1 MNGPEV
7 ISDTATVKC
16 RVQIPVCG
24 SLLWLFRAPTL
35 AMSRPT
41 VLMLGWGRD
50 WGEMNRH
57 RVGGILIGLAIS
69 IAMGGCSGGGGGGSG
84 SHSTPTPVDT
94 ATNTPTPTPTPTPA
108 AQIRISEVFPP
119 IGAAQGT
126 SVLLEGAGFSEG
138 GPVTV
143 SFGENLAT
151 NVIVINDRQVSC
163 IAPPGE
169 AGTVV
174 SVSAS
179 SSKGSNLLENAF
191 RYGGGGSEDTLTV
204 ELSGEPSLSF
214 DSAIGTT
221 TVVVDYLVRDNEGEL
236 VDESDLNVR
245 MYIDDEQL
253 GAGGRFG
260 ESVLDR
266 DSEELDL
273 NVLVMLVLDAS
284 YSLEQFDP
292 PQFSRML
299 KAAEDLVDQG
309 EKIWRNRG
317 GEFDWN
323 VVWFDELISRPDPD
337 YVTRFR
343 IGNIPVPE
351 PGNFTKL
358 YSAISNGLEFSESL
372 LTEGVAAGPRDR
384 HVVVAFTDGLDNLS
398 SFGNPE
404 VHREGTLRNGDPYP
418 RIGWRATDLGDLLEE
433 IARHPAYP
441 TNLTVHS
448 IALGSSCSD
457 TGQSGACFD
466 DQALGDVAQVGF
478 GQLLV
483 SSRNVSDLFDLI
495 QKEFT
500 TLQSS
505 GAVVALG
512 QGEYEFRLVTE
523 LRNGRASGD
532 VRFRFRVTATGAELV
547 SF

>member
-1 MNGPEV
+1 MN
-7 ISDTATVKC
+7 
-16 RVQIPVCG
+16 
-24 SLLWLFRAPTL
+24 W
-35 AMSRPT
+35 
-41 VLMLGWGRD
+41 
-50 WGEMNRH
+50 H
-57 RVGGILIGLAIS
+57 RVGSVVLGLCLVWGI
-69 IAMGGCSGGGGGGSG
+69 GCGGGGGSG
-84 SHSTPTPVDT
+84 SKSTPTPIAT
-94 ATNTPTPTPTPTPA
+94 ATNTPTPTATPTPA
-108 AQIRISEVFPP
+108 AQIRISGVFPP
-119 IGAAQGT
+119 IGVARGA

-143 SFGENLAT
+143 SFGDNAAG
-151 NVIVINDRQVSC
+151 NVIVINDRQISC
-163 IAPPGE
+163 VAPAGD

-179 SSKGSNLLENAF
+179 SLKGENRLENAF
-191 RYGGGGSEDTLTV
+191 RYGGGGSEDTLSV

-214 DSAIGTT
+214 DTSIGTT
-221 TVVVDYLVRDNEGEL
+221 TLVVDYLVRDNEGEL

-245 MYIDDEQL
+245 MYIDGEQL

-273 NVLVMLVLDAS
+273 SVLVLLVLDAS

-292 PQFSRML
+292 PQFSPML
-299 KAAEDLVDQG
+299 KAAENLVGEG

-337 YVTRFR
+337 YVSRFR
-343 IGNIPVPE
+343 IRNIPVPE

-358 YSAISNGLEFSESL
+358 YAAISNGLEFSEEL
-372 LTEGVAAGPRDR
+372 LGQGVATGPRDR

-404 VHREGTLRNGDPYP
+404 VHREGELRNGDPYP

-433 IARHPAYP
+433 IGRHPLYP
-441 TNLTVHS
+441 TNLTVHT
-448 IALGSSCSD
+448 IALGNTCSESNQN
-457 TGQSGACFD
+457 GPCFD
-466 DQALGDVAQVGF
+466 EQALGDVAQVGF
-478 GQLLV
+478 GQLLI

-495 QKEFT
+495 RREFT

-512 QGEYEFRLVTE
+512 QGEYQFQLVTE
-523 LRNGRASGD
+523 LRNGRASGEI
-532 VRFRFRVTATGAELV
+532 RFRFRVGGGNAEVV